1 MGKNRM
7 PINPKI
13 KEIEGK
19 RGGLQIPLVLHQNG
33 EIIYSK
39 LYNNKPL
46 IEISNNST
54 AKRALQIL
62 LKYNLIVE
70 RNGENGSKALY
81 YRLTTKG
88 KRFAELIREMEKL
101 LEEE

>member
-1 MGKNRM
+1 MS
-7 PINPKI
+7 INPKI
-13 KEIEGK
+13 KELEGQ
-19 RGGLQIPLVLHQNG
+19 RGVLQIPLVLQQNG
-33 EIIYSK
+33 EILYSK

-62 LKYNLIVE
+62 LKYNLVME
-70 RNGENGSKALY
+70 RNGENNSKAIY
-81 YRLTTKG
+81 YKLTAKG
-88 KRFAELIREMEKL
+88 QRFAMLIKEMEKL